1 MGCERVLLIVALAG
15 SKRIETTSVLCV
27 RRLSSSLHPVGKM
40 QRYSRRTKR
49 DGGADKENGVQAMP
63 IGDPSQRRASKG
75 HRDIEEDRV
84 DAHCQAAIFG

>member
-1 MGCERVLLIVALAG
+1 
-15 SKRIETTSVLCV
+15 
-27 RRLSSSLHPVGKM
+27 M